1 MEKHANKSES
11 DNSIKK
17 AEISASV
24 DKVGNGIISEIV
36 DKSKDIDISMNVDKS
51 GNIDISGSA
60 DKAGKGRKSG
70 KTAKADKAEKLLIA
84 REKEL
89 ERLKAMSAYEAE
101 AYNSG
106 FRLVAGI
113 DEAGRGPLAGPVVA
127 ACVMLPEGCLIEGVN
142 DSKKLSAAQREK
154 LYDVII
160 EKAVSFGV
168 GIVDEKR
175 IDDINILN
183 ATKLAMKQ
191 AVEQLKPRP
200 DILLI
205 DAVRL
210 EDVDI
215 SQKPII
221 KGDALSIS
229 IAAASI
235 IAKVTRDRMLDAAD
249 SVYPLYGFKKHK
261 GYGTEEHINAIKKYG
276 LCPIHRISFTKN
288 FTV

>member
-1 MEKHANKSES
+1 MEKKMGRES
-11 DNSIKK
+11 K
-17 AEISASV
+17 AEI
-24 DKVGNGIISEIV
+24 
-36 DKSKDIDISMNVDKS
+36 
-51 GNIDISGSA
+51 A
-60 DKAGKGRKSG
+60 DKAGNIDLSGSIDKAKKAEKAGKAG
-70 KTAKADKAEKLLIA
+70 KTMKADKAEKALIA
-84 REKEL
+84 REKEMG
-89 ERLKAMSAYEAE
+89 RLRAMSIYEAE

-106 FRLVAGI
+106 YRLVAGI

-154 LYDVII
+154 LYDIII

-168 GIVDEKR
+168 GIIDEKC

-191 AVEQLKPRP
+191 AVEQLKPKP
-200 DILLI
+200 DMLLI

-210 EDVDI
+210 EDVNI
-215 SQKPII
+215 PQKPII

-235 IAKVTRDRMLDAAD
+235 IAKVTRDRMLDEAD

-261 GYGTEEHINAIKKYG
+261 GYGTEEHIKAIKKYG

>member
-1 MEKHANKSES
+1 MEQQASKEN
-11 DNSIKK
+11 K
-17 AEISASV
+17 AESV
-24 DKVGNGIISEIV
+24 
-36 DKSKDIDISMNVDKS
+36 
-51 GNIDISGSA
+51 
-60 DKAGKGRKSG
+60 
-70 KTAKADKAEKLLIA
+70 DKAEKTIKTVKTDNAEKVKKAGKAEKALIA

-89 ERLKAMSAYEAE
+89 ERLKAMSIYETE

-106 FRLVAGI
+106 YRLVAGI

-142 DSKKLSAAQREK
+142 DSKKLSAAQRDK

-168 GIVDEKR
+168 GIIDEKC
-175 IDDINILN
+175 IDEINILN

-191 AVEQLKPRP
+191 AVDELKPRP
-200 DILLI
+200 EILLI
-205 DAVRL
+205 DAVKL
-210 EDVDI
+210 ENVNI
-215 SQKPII
+215 PQMSII

-235 IAKVTRDRMLDAAD
+235 IAKVTRDRIIDEAD
-249 SVYPLYGFKKHK
+249 NVYPLYGFKKHK
-261 GYGTEEHINAIKKYG
+261 GYGTAEHINAIKKYG